1 MSIIK
6 KFVPQ
11 EGICRV
17 KFKLPKSIVSNAKRV
32 AIVGDFNLWQTD
44 KNLMKRDKNGHFT
57 ARIDLPM
64 GKVYQF
70 RYLIDEYVWDNEWD
84 ADGLISTPYEETY
97 NSLINCNVGE

>member
-6 KFVPQ
+6 KFFPEKEV
-11 EGICRV
+11 CRV
-17 KFKLPKSIVSNAKRV
+17 KFKLTKTSSNNADRI

-44 KNLMKRDKNGHFT
+44 KKLMKKDAKGNFT
-57 ARIDLPM
+57 AQIDLPM
-64 GKVYQF
+64 NKIYQF
-70 RYLIDEYVWDNEWD
+70 RYLIDTYTWENDWD